1 VQEITLES
9 LVAKAKEVFNT
20 NRILFY
26 GNKEKVI
33 RRAASFCGS
42 GGDEE
47 GVAFAQKT
55 GADVMISSDFKHH
68 VITMAQESGLAVI
81 ALTHYAS
88 ENYGFEKY
96 YKKIRQQVGIPCV
109 YHTDENLL

>member
-1 VQEITLES
+1 MANIIDVIE
-9 LVAKAKEVFNT
+9 KENMKKEFSS

-26 GNKEKVI
+26 GAGERKI
-33 RRAASFCGS
+33 RRAASFCGA

-55 GADVMISSDFKHH
+55 GADVIISSDFKHH

-96 YKKIRQQVGIPCV
+96 YKKIRERVKIPCV
-109 YHTDENLL
+109 YHTEDKLF